1 MFHLTKRFESAVRAL
16 VGDGPIKQ
24 RLGEAYAAYLADLSA
39 PDFPDAFRDRFDAL
53 QCAMHSASPIGKENS
68 LRVTVR
74 KMSFAEAAQ
83 HAAVIVDLYVD
94 LVRNAERVVEPLKV
108 VRSEE
113 PPPRYLV
120 ARS

>member
-24 RLGEAYAAYLADLSA
+24 RLGHAWEAYLGDLSP
-39 PDFPDAFRDRFDAL
+39 PDFPDAFRDRFELLHEAL
-53 QCAMHSASPIGKENS
+53 HSASPIGKENS
-68 LRVTVR
+68 LKVTVR
-74 KMSFAEAAQ
+74 KMSFVEAAQ
-83 HAAVIVDLYVD
+83 HAASIVDLYVD

-108 VRSEE
+108 VHREE